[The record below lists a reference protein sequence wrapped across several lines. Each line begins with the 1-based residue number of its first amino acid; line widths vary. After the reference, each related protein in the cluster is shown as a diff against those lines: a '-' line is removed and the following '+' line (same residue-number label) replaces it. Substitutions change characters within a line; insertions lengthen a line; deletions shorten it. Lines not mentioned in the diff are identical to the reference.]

1 MFQYNMFDELETP
14 LIILSTKY
22 HKHLGKINTIDINT
36 IQQKLQMASHQEVSF
51 VVYKELDGQKC
62 ELWDKIVDF
71 KYIYIPKFDIYYE
84 ITVSIDEN
92 DKTIKHVVG
101 TSACEAELSTRKLT
115 LECNTESDILR
126 DDYIPTVLYNPENP
140 KASLLHRV
148 FNDKCPDY
156 SIAHVDSS
164 IANIQRTFSV
174 SNADVYSFFTNT
186 VAEEIQCLFV
196 FDSVN
201 RSVSVYDLMYY
212 CDECGY
218 RGESSDACPECG
230 SSNYRTYGEN
240 TGVYISAENYAE
252 NITFEGDTDN
262 VFNCL
267 KIEGGDDLM
276 TATVANINPNG
287 SNYVYNF
294 SELMKEDM
302 PDELVEKIESYNNLY
317 NELSEDYAE
326 YTQKLYESIS
336 EELYLTDE
344 MMPDVVIP
352 ETTAEEEL
360 DKLLAN
366 LTEVAVQNIT
376 TLSLTSADLAVK
388 GMAKVLIDARY
399 KVEVAESSLSD
410 LKNSN
415 TQRSW
420 TGKFVVTNNSNE
432 EDIAT
437 STSTSSITIV
447 GNNYEEYLYQRIQ
460 KKLGNKDSTFTT
472 IFEIEDINEFKT
484 ELTKYSLNRLK
495 SFESSYQTCLEVL
508 IENGVTNANTQFYD
522 VDLYNTMYVPYHE
535 RILAIQSELVVREAS
550 IKEVQDEKS
559 QYEKLRNDIQSQL
572 DFRKYLNED
581 LWIIFSHYLKEDVY
595 TNSNYI
601 SDGLTN
607 SELIQRAKELYEV
620 GLKEVVKASTL
631 QISLSSTVNN
641 LLNTKEFAP
650 FKNKFALGNWI
661 NTKCDDVV
669 YKQRL
674 ITIEIDYSNLDKI
687 DVLFSNVSK
696 VQNII
701 SDAESILS
709 QAQSMSKTYNT
720 VIHQASQ
727 GKNANATINE
737 CRNVGLN
744 SALYNIVNSET
755 QDVKVDEHGISC
767 RKFDDVTDDFS
778 PEQLRVINNT
788 IAFTKNN
795 WKSVQAALG
804 KLKYKLNNVMYEDY
818 GLNADHVIAGLIIA
832 GDIYSANYLADEDG
846 NLTQGT
852 HFDLESGDFAL
863 GDGRIVYDS
872 EEQKMTIK
880 DVDLDWTTTNKPNVE
895 VDDINGLQE
904 EIETVM
910 SVEAGKIRTEV
921 SSTYSTKTET
931 ATAKSEAIST
941 ASADATTKANNAL
954 ASAKTDATTKANN
967 ALSAA
972 NTNTANQLKNYSTTV
987 QMNSAIEQSAENIT
1001 STVSKTYATQESVK
1015 ATTDN
1020 LQQQID
1026 GAIETFTGSTVP
1038 TLSNSPAKDWTTTAI
1053 KDTHIGDLYIVNSS
1067 GGNYAG
1073 FYYRFEKR
1081 GSTYQWVLLKD
1092 NEVTKALQD
1101 AKEANDKAQAVA
1113 NNLAKNYSTTTQMNS
1128 AITQS
1133 AENITS
1139 AVSKTY
1145 STKTETTNAMNSA
1158 VSTASADATTK
1169 ANNALAS
1176 AKTDATTKANNALS
1190 AANTNT
1196 ANQLKNYSTTAQM
1209 NSAIEQSASSIK
1221 STVSATYTT
1230 KEEFNNL
1237 EIGGRNL
1244 VVGSATWNFKQY
1256 HISPY
1261 VGTLT
1266 IVDDTDAKS
1275 GKHIEIK
1282 CTTAGNGFFS
1292 HPYKCKS
1299 GTTYTYSFW
1308 AKASVAKTGSKFGFD
1323 NGGKMNISLTTEWQ
1337 YYKYTFTA
1345 NNIQYTGFINYL
1357 DWNANEIFYIR
1368 DFKLEEGNKA
1378 TTWTPAPEDVDSSI
1392 SEAIQVTETKFDSTI
1407 SQLPDSILE
1416 TVSERHYL
1424 KTETD
1429 ELVNELS
1436 TSFEQTSTSFKMQF
1450 NVLNQNLNILSNN
1463 TDSQFTEISKYIRFE
1478 DGNII
1483 LGESNNEL
1491 ILKIENDRIAF
1502 IQNNNVVAYFT
1513 DKKLYVTDGEY
1524 TNSLKLGKFAFIP
1537 ESSGSL
1543 SFKKVEE

>member
-607 SELIQRAKELYEV
+607 SELIRIK
-620 GLKEVVKASTL
+620 
-631 QISLSSTVNN
+631 
-641 LLNTKEFAP
+641 
-650 FKNKFALGNWI
+650 
-661 NTKCDDVV
+661 
-669 YKQRL
+669 R
-674 ITIEIDYSNLDKI
+674 
-687 DVLFSNVSK
+687 
-696 VQNII
+696 
-701 SDAESILS
+701 
-709 QAQSMSKTYNT
+709 
-720 VIHQASQ
+720 
-727 GKNANATINE
+727 
-737 CRNVGLN
+737 
-744 SALYNIVNSET
+744 
-755 QDVKVDEHGISC
+755 
-767 RKFDDVTDDFS
+767 
-778 PEQLRVINNT
+778 
-788 IAFTKNN
+788 
-795 WKSVQAALG
+795 
-804 KLKYKLNNVMYEDY
+804 
-818 GLNADHVIAGLIIA
+818 
-832 GDIYSANYLADEDG
+832 
-846 NLTQGT
+846 
-852 HFDLESGDFAL
+852 SG
-863 GDGRIVYDS
+863 
-872 EEQKMTIK
+872 
-880 DVDLDWTTTNKPNVE
+880 
-895 VDDINGLQE
+895 
-904 EIETVM
+904 
-910 SVEAGKIRTEV
+910 
-921 SSTYSTKTET
+921 
-931 ATAKSEAIST
+931 
-941 ASADATTKANNAL
+941 
-954 ASAKTDATTKANN
+954 
-967 ALSAA
+967 
-972 NTNTANQLKNYSTTV
+972 
-987 QMNSAIEQSAENIT
+987 
-1001 STVSKTYATQESVK
+1001 
-1015 ATTDN
+1015 
-1020 LQQQID
+1020 
-1026 GAIETFTGSTVP
+1026 
-1038 TLSNSPAKDWTTTAI
+1038 
-1053 KDTHIGDLYIVNSS
+1053 
-1067 GGNYAG
+1067 
-1073 FYYRFEKR
+1073 
-1081 GSTYQWVLLKD
+1081 
-1092 NEVTKALQD
+1092 
-1101 AKEANDKAQAVA
+1101 
-1113 NNLAKNYSTTTQMNS
+1113 
-1128 AITQS
+1128 
-1133 AENITS
+1133 
-1139 AVSKTY
+1139 
-1145 STKTETTNAMNSA
+1145 
-1158 VSTASADATTK
+1158 
-1169 ANNALAS
+1169 
-1176 AKTDATTKANNALS
+1176 
-1190 AANTNT
+1190 
-1196 ANQLKNYSTTAQM
+1196 
-1209 NSAIEQSASSIK
+1209 
-1221 STVSATYTT
+1221 
-1230 KEEFNNL
+1230 
-1237 EIGGRNL
+1237 
-1244 VVGSATWNFKQY
+1244 
-1256 HISPY
+1256 
-1261 VGTLT
+1261 
-1266 IVDDTDAKS
+1266 
-1275 GKHIEIK
+1275 
-1282 CTTAGNGFFS
+1282 
-1292 HPYKCKS
+1292 
-1299 GTTYTYSFW
+1299 
-1308 AKASVAKTGSKFGFD
+1308 
-1323 NGGKMNISLTTEWQ
+1323 
-1337 YYKYTFTA
+1337 
-1345 NNIQYTGFINYL
+1345 
-1357 DWNANEIFYIR
+1357 
-1368 DFKLEEGNKA
+1368 
-1378 TTWTPAPEDVDSSI
+1378 
-1392 SEAIQVTETKFDSTI
+1392 
-1407 SQLPDSILE
+1407 
-1416 TVSERHYL
+1416 
-1424 KTETD
+1424 
-1429 ELVNELS
+1429 
-1436 TSFEQTSTSFKMQF
+1436 
-1450 NVLNQNLNILSNN
+1450 
-1463 TDSQFTEISKYIRFE
+1463 
-1478 DGNII
+1478 
-1483 LGESNNEL
+1483 
-1491 ILKIENDRIAF
+1491 
-1502 IQNNNVVAYFT
+1502 
-1513 DKKLYVTDGEY
+1513 
-1524 TNSLKLGKFAFIP
+1524 
-1537 ESSGSL
+1537 
-1543 SFKKVEE
+1543 